1 RTPAGSIMTT
11 TGGYFQGSL
20 LVETAWEESI
30 AEEIGKEFDR
40 FYSISLENYPVE
52 LDYLPR
58 YEVIPCR

>member
-1 RTPAGSIMTT
+1 
-11 TGGYFQGSL
+11 SL